1 MYALRRY
8 LPPLLILLPLVFV
21 CGKLLLTP
29 VELKLWPVSNQ
40 AAVCGGLHPIVVPI
54 GQGWPWVFCEYDSLT
69 YFTKAVTYH
78 YQWLVADLLCFAV
91 AIGFVGFLLMR
102 HYRRRGAWLRFSL
115 RELMVV
121 VGCVTVGLGWLQYH
135 RTQYAREV
143 TTLERMGG
151 QAVVRTTIEYSGP
164 EWLRRLWSHREL
176 KPFHR
181 ITRMNIKGDKLAEQ
195 HTIALTQALPE
206 FAELHIV
213 DWYVPEVTKGKQP
226 PRQRTGSPIRDCFL
240 CDPSAYSTIRYLG
253 LYDQAIDDDWLAVL
267 DSMPGLR
274 GLGLHGSQITDRGLE
289 TILRFSELESLSLSG
304 CRFITDEGVRQLG
317 KLTKLKSL
325 GLPEQISKGVVEQI
339 KQEIGP
345 GLQVVHYW
353 NN

>member
-21 CGKLLLTP
+21 CGKLLLKP

-78 YQWLVADLLCFAV
+78 YQWLVADLLCFAA

-115 RELMVV
+115 RELMLV

-135 RTQYAREV
+135 RTQHAREV

-164 EWLRRLWSHREL
+164 DWLRRLWSHRKL
-176 KPFHR
+176 TPFHR
-181 ITRMNIKGDKLAEQ
+181 VTWLNITGDKLAEQ
-195 HTIALTQALPE
+195 SAIALPQVLPE
-206 FAELHIV
+206 FPELRMISWHRS
-213 DWYVPEVTKGKQP
+213 WGTKP
-226 PRQRTGSPIRDCFL
+226 PRKPTDSPIRDCFL
-240 CDPSAYSTIRYLG
+240 SDPSAYGAIRSLD
-253 LYDQAIDDDWLAVL
+253 LYDPEIDDEWLGVL
-267 DSMPGLR
+267 DSMPALR
-274 GLGLHGSQITDRGLE
+274 SFGLHGSQITDRGLE
-289 TILRFSELESLSLSG
+289 TISRFSELESLSLSG
-304 CRFITDEGVRQLG
+304 CRSITDEGVRQLG